1 MIGKVLIVLA
11 SIFIIYL
18 FWSIFT
24 SNLEDLTEMK
34 QLHKKAIDNKEEFL
48 KYKGTSYKTSYVES
62 VISYIEDL
70 GHHNINNYKESDDLI
85 Y

>member
-1 MIGKVLIVLA
+1 MKWCSLLDE
-11 SIFIIYL
+11 
-18 FWSIFT
+18 
-24 SNLEDLTEMK
+24 EDLTEMK
-34 QLHKKAIDNKEEFL
+34 QLHKKAINNKEEFL